1 MAAPFIRPARDP
13 FQIMAKDKR
22 SAETADHRPLM
33 TRRIIIASA
42 VVFMMMV
49 TGVVGYWTWQSHT
62 LAMERARE
70 VTRAFALTYTS
81 FSEQV
86 FQNIANL
93 LLEVEAFHR
102 PARAIS
108 APPDIDAFLRLRRSQ
123 TQFVREL
130 LIADANG
137 TVTHWTGVWPPPDIA
152 RDPDYL
158 AYRESGAT
166 VEWLSPVYR
175 DPLADDRFTVAFA
188 RTVRDE
194 DGNPLGSVFALIDQ
208 AAFSSAFDTIL
219 ESEQAAVALVH
230 FNGTIMV
237 RRPDP
242 GNAIGSVIR
251 LVADRPTPGPARST
265 FVSAS
270 PVDNV
275 VRVISERRVGRY
287 PLIAGVTIARDA
299 ALAPWRRDVSWGV
312 SMLALAGV
320 AVAFLTYALLRQVR
334 LQALA
339 QDALQRQYTVLAAQ
353 QETST
358 DGILVVDETW
368 AVRTWNNS
376 FRALWGFTDADM
388 EAGNAEALL
397 NKAKSRVVDPDGF
410 ETRIKELYAD
420 LDIDELEGTEI
431 ALRDGRILER
441 YSRALRSEGGK
452 AWGRVWFYRD
462 VTVRR
467 RDEKTLRESEQRF
480 RDVANAADEYIW
492 EVDADG
498 RLTFVTERA
507 VDILGYAI
515 GDMLGRLPIEF
526 IHPEDLDRTQ
536 KVFAEASGA
545 REPFTISEYRAVR
558 ADGQCVWQRTSAVPV
573 LDEQGGLRGY
583 RGATMSIDAI
593 KARELEMQDAN
604 RRLEEQANTLVELA
618 EQLDQSNRELRRV
631 QERFDLAMRG
641 TTDGIYD
648 WDLLTNRIILSP
660 RWCDMLGLGADE
672 TEVSPAYWTARIH
685 PDDYPGSIQAL
696 SDHLAG
702 ASAQY
707 RHVHRMRHRNGH
719 DVWVLDRAQ
728 VVRDVEGLP
737 LRLVGTHADITEMRR
752 YEEALRQAKTEAEA
766 ANAAK
771 SRFLAVMSHEIR
783 TPMTGVLGMADL
795 LLTSHLTPRQRSF
808 TETLKRSADSLL
820 GLLDD
825 ILDFSKIEAGQLVL
839 ETVDFDPWAVVE
851 DVVFLFA
858 PGASEKGLVIEVER
872 RTEPP
877 PAVRGD
883 PHRLR
888 QILFNLIGNAIKFT
902 HKGEVTVAFEA
913 DETLTDGG
921 HRLTFAVRDSGIGM
935 SPEQVQRLFQPF
947 IQADDTTTR
956 RFGGTGL
963 GLAICRR
970 LVNAMGGDIEVESA
984 HGQGATFRFRV
995 MVGAGDPARIEP
1007 LHSLPTPGPEADAP
1021 ERRPEPGTRLLLAE
1035 DTTANRLLIAT
1046 MLERMGYTVDEAA
1059 NGAEAVAAV
1068 RADPAAHALV
1078 IMDMQMPVM
1087 DGVKATRA
1095 IRALP
1100 GEPPP
1105 VIGLTA
1111 DAMRENH
1118 AAYLASG
1125 LLDVMTKPVD
1135 FDRLDAVVARYARGV
1150 RWIEPETEANDGAD
1164 TTQAPAAE
1172 RIPGEILSPLDRP
1185 VAVDDQA
1192 ADEDQSDRTP
1202 GPVPSALIEPIEAEP
1217 DAVECDEDRAAMA
1230 PVARETAD
1238 DRGEAPIFDA
1248 AALAALRT
1256 RLGPARVEPIV
1267 RSMLDN
1273 LDTQAES
1280 LLVAVTHR
1288 DWETATRVGH
1298 SLTGLA
1304 AQFGAER
1311 LAQLCQSLQHAC
1323 QQDPSPDIDL
1333 RVITGM
1339 IEETKAAVQ
1348 HWLDGPKEPAR

>member
-1 MAAPFIRPARDP
+1 
-13 FQIMAKDKR
+13 MAKDTR
-22 SAETADHRPLM
+22 SAENAGDRALLA
-33 TRRIIIASA
+33 RRIIVASA
-42 VVFMMMV
+42 VVFMMMI

-70 VTRAFALTYTS
+70 VTHSFTLTYSAFT
-81 FSEQV
+81 EQV
-86 FQNIANL
+86 LQNIADL
-93 LLEVEAFHR
+93 LLEVESLQR
-102 PARAIS
+102 PTPAVS
-108 APPDIDAFLRLRRSQ
+108 SPPDLGAFLRLRRSQ
-123 TQFVREL
+123 TRFVREL
-130 LIADANG
+130 LIADADG
-137 TVTHWTGVWPPPDIA
+137 TVTHWTGAWPPPDIA
-152 RDPDYL
+152 RHPGYL
-158 AYRESGAT
+158 VYRDTGAT
-166 VEWLSPVYR
+166 VEWLSPVCP
-175 DPLADDRFTVAFA
+175 DLLADDRFTVAFA
-188 RTVRDE
+188 RTIRDT
-194 DGNPLGSVFALIDQ
+194 DGTPQGSVFALIDQ
-208 AAFSSAFDTIL
+208 ETFSAAFDTIL
-219 ESEQAAVALVH
+219 ETKQASVALVH
-230 FNGTIMV
+230 FDGTIMV
-237 RRPDP
+237 RLPDP

-251 LVADRPTPGPARST
+251 LVADRPTPGPAQST
-265 FVSAS
+265 FVLAS

-287 PLIAGVTIARDA
+287 PLIAAVTIARDA

-312 SMLALAGV
+312 SILVLAGA
-320 AVAFLTYALLRQVR
+320 AVAFLSYALLRQVR

-368 AVRTWNNS
+368 TVRSWNNS
-376 FRALWGFTDADM
+376 FRALWEFTDADM
-388 EAGNAEALL
+388 DTGDAAALL
-397 NKAKSRVVDPDGF
+397 DKAKSRVTDPDGF
-410 ETRIKELYAD
+410 VQRIQDLYAN
-420 LDIDELEGTEI
+420 LEIDELDGTEI

-441 YSRALRSEGGK
+441 YSRALRSDGGTP
-452 AWGRVWFYRD
+452 WGRAWFYRD
-462 VTVRR
+462 VTARR
-467 RDEKTLRESEQRF
+467 HDEKTLRESEQRF

-498 RLTFVTERA
+498 HLTFVTERA

-515 GDMLGRLPIEF
+515 TDMLGRVPFEF
-526 IHPEDLDRTQ
+526 IDPEDLDWTRE
-536 KVFAEASGA
+536 VFEEASRA
-545 REPFTISEYRAVR
+545 CKPFTIREYRAVR
-558 ADGQCVWQRTSAVPV
+558 ADGQRVWQRTSAVPV
-573 LDEQGGLRGY
+573 LDEQGDLRGY
-583 RGATMSIDAI
+583 RGATMSLDAI

-618 EQLDQSNRELRRV
+618 KQLDHSNRELRRV

-660 RWCDMLGLGADE
+660 RWCEMLGLGAGE

-839 ETVDFDPWAVVE
+839 ETVDFDPWAVIE

-913 DETLTDGG
+913 DETLPDGG
-921 HRLTFAVRDSGIGM
+921 HRLTFAVRDSGIGL

-984 HGQGATFRFRV
+984 PGQGATFRFRV

-1007 LHSLPTPGPEADAP
+1007 LHFLPSPDPEANTP
-1021 ERRPEPGTRLLLAE
+1021 EHRPEPGTRLLLAE

-1068 RADPAAHALV
+1068 RADPTAHALV

-1087 DGVKATRA
+1087 DGVKATRT

-1135 FDRLDAVVARYARGV
+1135 FDRLEAAVARYARGV
-1150 RWIEPETEANDGAD
+1150 RWIEPEPEPDEADGTD
-1164 TTQAPAAE
+1164 TPQTPAAE
-1172 RIPGEILSPLDRP
+1172 RTPGEVLTPLDRP
-1185 VAVDDQA
+1185 VAVEPRA
-1192 ADEDQSDRTP
+1192 AGENQGDRTP
-1202 GPVPSALIEPIEAEP
+1202 GPVPSALVEPIEAEAN
-1217 DAVECDEDRAAMA
+1217 AVACDEDRP
-1230 PVARETAD
+1230 PVASALREKAD
-1238 DRGEAPIFDA
+1238 DRTEAPIFDA
-1248 AALAALRT
+1248 ATLAALRT

-1288 DWETATRVGH
+1288 DWETAGRVGH

-1323 QQDPSPDIDL
+1323 QQDASPDIDL
-1333 RVITGM
+1333 RVIKDMVEQTN
-1339 IEETKAAVQ
+1339 AAVRQ
-1348 HWLDGPKEPAR
+1348 WLDGPKEPAR